1 MTHASTLTWKS
12 VWRARFT
19 VGGIIAILISLVVS
33 VLLASDASS
42 SSPPTASESALFV
55 VVAGLFQVAGTALF
69 AYGRPSQDR
78 TRTTLRHLG
87 KTLQKIAEAKAI
99 AETATDDGTAAVT
112 KAAVGQLS
120 FLLDTIEQ
128 QLTTE
133 LEDWSIGHP
142 ALMHENFLR
151 EPE

>member
-1 MTHASTLTWKS
+1 VKWPEAINRKS
-12 VWRARFT
+12 IWAARFT
-19 VGGIIAILISLVVS
+19 VGGVLAILVGLGVS
-33 VLLASDASS
+33 VKLAYAASS
-42 SSPPTASESALFV
+42 HSPPSAAQSALFV

-78 TRTTLRHLG
+78 TQTTLRHLG
-87 KTLQKIAEAKAI
+87 KTLQKIAEARKL

-112 KAAVGQLS
+112 KSAVGELS
-120 FLLDTIEQ
+120 FRLDTIEQ

-142 ALMHENFLR
+142 SLVQENFLE